1 MPHVHGLL
9 RTSLVRPSSSTASA
23 LFSGC
28 VHVLLVEVSNYLVVT
43 PNFSLTFLTFQPAK
57 SDQKV
62 RYFLAEA
69 SRRHCVF
76 APTTDR
82 NSEKIFREDQKS
94 YQSSGSCRRLAW
106 EVPFHPLPLHCLRP
120 NCVVRRSS
128 CVLVRRTYRGTDIV
142 PSA

>member
-9 RTSLVRPSSSTASA
+9 RTSLVSSSTASA

-69 SRRHCVF
+69 SGGTAFLRRRRTGIPRRF
-76 APTTDR
+76 
-82 NSEKIFREDQKS
+82 SEKIKNHIRAAAAAAALHGRYRSTPFLSTIFAQI
-94 YQSSGSCRRLAW
+94 AW
-106 EVPFHPLPLHCLRP
+106 LGAPHAYWFVAR
-120 NCVVRRSS
+120 
-128 CVLVRRTYRGTDIV
+128 IV
-142 PSA
+142 GLI